1 MRRTKAGKIALCGVL
16 GGLAVALLFL
26 GGAMPFAAVACPVL
40 ASLVLLPVYA
50 ELGGKWGLLWY
61 LGTAVLSLLVAP
73 DKEGAILF
81 TALGYYPML
90 HKLFGR
96 MRGRVLKWGVKLL
109 YLNAAVV
116 GAYALMIY
124 VFTLETVVQDFAEI
138 KAIMLGGLLL
148 LANVSFVIYDM
159 LLDRL
164 EIFYH
169 VRLRPKLKL

>member
-16 GGLAVALLFL
+16 GGVAVALMFL
-26 GGAMPFAAVACPVL
+26 GGVVPFATIACPVL

-61 LGTAVLSLLVAP
+61 LGATLLSLFIAP
-73 DKEGAILF
+73 DKEAAILF
-81 TALGYYPML
+81 AALGYYPML

-96 MRGRVLKWGVKLL
+96 RKGRVIKWCVKLL

-116 GAYALMIY
+116 GAYALMLY
-124 VFTLETVVQDFAEI
+124 VFTLETVVQDFAEL
-138 KAIMLGGLLL
+138 KAIMLGAMLLL
-148 LANVSFVIYDM
+148 SNISFVVYDI